1 MAVTYRSRLR
11 QDLTRW
17 EERGLITPAL
27 RGKLEADALSASA
40 FPHLQS
46 VLVLCGM
53 ILASVSLIAFVAANW
68 AAILP
73 LHRMAML
80 LAANAVAVGLTYVAF
95 ERRRRI
101 PGSGGGL
108 WLDAAA
114 VLSIVAA
121 SASVALVA
129 QTFHLPTD
137 PRGYAVTVAA
147 IAILTA
153 LVTRSGAGVM
163 IAAVALTAAVALD
176 VPKGL
181 LNAPALFWPLLIAAF
196 VACLSGWVAARA
208 STFLL
213 LLIPMATQLGAVA
226 WRPPVL
232 SVRQDVVLLVA
243 AILITLGHGL
253 VHLVPAAMA
262 RQVRGNLGLAARA
275 SGGLVLFGIAL
286 ATVATMSGQW
296 MAATPWA
303 YAGLASAVAGGAALL
318 ILLPLR
324 RVAVPVGD
332 VVILGAGA
340 MSLLGPLLWP
350 YAGTAGLA
358 MAPFWTVWA
367 GLVPCLAVAIAAHL
381 DDRRTLFGWSMA
393 VCAGLIVMMLY
404 VSRDLLGFSANL
416 LVSAAVIGIAVIACR
431 WAEARVQWRLS

>member
-11 QDLTRW
+11 RDLTRW

-27 RGKLEADALSASA
+27 RNTLEADALSASA

-46 VLVLCGM
+46 VLVLCGV

-68 AAILP
+68 AAISP

-80 LAANAVAVGLTYVAF
+80 VAANAVAVGLTYLAF
-95 ERRRRI
+95 ERRRTTRTR
-101 PGSGGGL
+101 SGL
-108 WLDAAA
+108 WLEAAA

-129 QTFHLPTD
+129 QTLHLPAD

-147 IAILTA
+147 IATLTA
-153 LVTRSGAGVM
+153 VVTRSHSGVM

-176 VPKGL
+176 VPKGPL
-181 LNAPALFWPLLIAAF
+181 DAPALFWPLLIVAF
-196 VACLSGWVAARA
+196 AACLSGWVAARA
-208 STFLL
+208 STFLF
-213 LLIPMATQLGAVA
+213 LLIPMATQLGAIGL
-226 WRPPVL
+226 RPPVL

-243 AILITLGHGL
+243 AILITVGRGL
-253 VHLVPAAMA
+253 VHLVPANMP
-262 RQVRGNLGLAARA
+262 RGFRNNLGLAARA

-286 ATVATMSGQW
+286 STVATMNGQW

-303 YAGLASAVAGGAALL
+303 YAGLAFAVVGAAALL
-318 ILLPLR
+318 IVLPLR
-324 RVAVPVGD
+324 RGAVPVGD
-332 VVILGAGA
+332 VVILAAGA

-350 YAGTAGLA
+350 YVGAAGSA

-393 VCAGLIVMMLY
+393 VCAGLIIMMLY
-404 VSRDLLGFSANL
+404 VSKDLIGFAAHL
-416 LVSAAVIGIAVIACR
+416 LVSAAMIGIAVIACR
-431 WAEARVQWRLS
+431 WAETRVQWRLS